1 MRGQAATQTT
11 YWSKM
16 KKKMPTRMLSSFL
29 EEYSFEKVIVMLQYY
44 DQSRNKCC
52 SWIYFYERKTKANYP
67 EVPNICSFN
76 SEFVQEL
83 LFEKINQT
91 LHSVFHPISGQLLSD
106 GMVTFLFQCRKIT
119 NFISLSAFCQ
129 GTSINLKPLV
139 ILKAYKWITNWIK
152 FHSRKDT
159 IYFNVLLSY

>member
-1 MRGQAATQTT
+1 MTKVGRNVV
-11 YWSKM
+11 
-16 KKKMPTRMLSSFL
+16 L
-29 EEYSFEKVIVMLQYY
+29 EFFY
-44 DQSRNKCC
+44 D
-52 SWIYFYERKTKANYP
+52 RKTKANYP

-76 SEFVQEL
+76 LEFVQEL

-129 GTSINLKPLV
+129 GTSINLKQLV
-139 ILKAYKWITNWIK
+139 ILKAYK
-152 FHSRKDT
+152 
-159 IYFNVLLSY
+159 

>member
-1 MRGQAATQTT
+1 
-11 YWSKM
+11 
-16 KKKMPTRMLSSFL
+16 MLSSFL

-52 SWIYFYERKTKANYP
+52 SSIYFYERKTMANYP

-106 GMVTFLFQCRKIT
+106 GMVTFLCKCRKIT

-129 GTSINLKPLV
+129 GTSIKLKPLV
-139 ILKAYKWITNWIK
+139 ILKAYK
-152 FHSRKDT
+152 
-159 IYFNVLLSY
+159 